1 MRLHFVASTKDGKI
15 EKGEIEAANREN
27 AVDLLRGKGLLIIA
41 LHEKKKIHFHASKI
55 LDRFGFVSNL
65 EKVVFTKHL
74 SLMLKAGLTLNE
86 SLSTLKE
93 QTNSS
98 QMKKIIESLVK
109 KVEDGKSLASG
120 LSEYPQIFSNFYVH
134 SVGAGEQSGDLEE
147 NLIHLA
153 DQMTKD
159 FDLRRK
165 VKSAMMYPLVV
176 LGATVILGVSLS
188 VVVFPKLAR
197 LFKTFKIELPFL
209 TRILLATTDFL
220 QKYALFAAVI
230 IVFLFFALRWV
241 LRRGP
246 IRPYFHRFILRI
258 PIFGKITKNLNLA
271 RFTRTFGSLLRSG
284 LPIGE
289 AIQTTSDALGNYAYK
304 LNLAKI
310 GREVGQGEK
319 LSKSLTAFP
328 EIFPPMVCQMIA
340 VGERSGKLEEVLFYL
355 AEFYEAEVDATT
367 KNLSTILEPVLL
379 VLIGVVVA
387 GVALA
392 VVTPLYQ
399 LTSGMKIR

>member
-120 LSEYPQIFSNFYVH
+120 LSEYPQIFSNFYIH

-230 IVFLFFALRWV
+230 IIFLFFVLRWV

-258 PIFGKITKNLNLA
+258 PIFGKIAKNLNLA
-271 RFTRTFGSLLRSG
+271 RFARTFGSLLRSG

-304 LNLAKI
+304 INLAKI
-310 GREVGQGEK
+310 SREVGQGEK
-319 LSKSLTAFP
+319 LSKSLAVFP